1 MKSVKK
7 NLIFSS
13 ALLGVGVIFFIVSV
27 LGILPDGALGSS
39 VFGMGCGFMSAGL
52 VSTIRGYKNYKNPEK
67 VEEIELI
74 ENDERNIMLREK
86 ASAKV
91 YSIFTYVQCAIVLL
105 ASLLG
110 YKGISIIFSI
120 LVLAEFVVWAFLS
133 NYYSKHF

>member
-13 ALLGVGVIFFIVSV
+13 VLLGVGIILFIVS
-27 LGILPDGALGSS
+27 LLDILPDGALGSS
-39 VFGMGCGFMSAGL
+39 VFGMGCGFISAGL
-52 VSTIRGYKNYKNPEK
+52 VCTIVGYKNYKNPEK

-74 ENDERNIMLREK
+74 ENDERNVMLREK
-86 ASAKV
+86 TSAKV
-91 YSIFTYVQCAIVLL
+91 YSIFIYVQCAIILV

-110 YKGISIIFSI
+110 YKGISIGFSI
-120 LVLAEFVVWAFLS
+120 LILAEFVVWGFLA

>member
-13 ALLGVGVIFFIVSV
+13 VLLGVGIIFFIVSV
-27 LGILPDGALGSS
+27 LDILPDGALGSL
-39 VFGMGCGFMSAGL
+39 FGMGCGFISAGL
-52 VSTIRGYKNYKNPEK
+52 VSTIIGYKNSKNPEK

-74 ENDERNIMLREK
+74 ENDERNVMLREK
-86 ASAKV
+86 TSAKV
-91 YSIFTYVQCAIVLL
+91 YSIFTYVQCAIVLV

-110 YKGISIIFSI
+110 YKEISIVFSI
-120 LVLAEFVVWAFLS
+120 LVLAELVVWGLLA

>member
-13 ALLGVGVIFFIVSV
+13 VLLGVGVIFFIVSV
-27 LGILPDGALGSS
+27 LDILPDGALGGS
-39 VFGMGCGFMSAGL
+39 VFGMGCGFISAGL

-74 ENDERNIMLREK
+74 ENDERNVMLREK
-86 ASAKV
+86 TSAKV
-91 YSIFTYVQCAIVLL
+91 YSIFTYVQCALILV

-110 YKGISIIFSI
+110 YKEISIVFSV
-120 LVLAEFVVWAFLS
+120 LVLAELVVWGLLA

>member
-13 ALLGVGVIFFIVSV
+13 VLLGVGIILFIVS
-27 LGILPDGALGSS
+27 LLDILPDGALGSS
-39 VFGMGCGFMSAGL
+39 VFGMGCGFTSSGL
-52 VSTIRGYKNYKNPEK
+52 ASTIRGYKNYKNPDK

-74 ENDERNIMLREK
+74 ENDERNVMLREK
-86 ASAKV
+86 TSAKV
-91 YSIFTYVQCAIVLL
+91 YSIFIYVQCAIILV

-110 YKGISIIFSI
+110 YKEISIGFSI
-120 LVLAEFVVWAFLS
+120 LILAEFVVWGFLA

>member
-13 ALLGVGVIFFIVSV
+13 VLLGVGIILFIVS
-27 LGILPDGALGSS
+27 LLDILPDGALGSS

-52 VSTIRGYKNYKNPEK
+52 VSTIVGYKNYKNPDK

-74 ENDERNIMLREK
+74 ENDERNVMLREK
-86 ASAKV
+86 TSAKV
-91 YSIFTYVQCAIVLL
+91 YSIFTYVQCAIILV

-110 YKGISIIFSI
+110 YKGISIVFSI
-120 LVLAEFVVWAFLS
+120 LILAELVVWGFLA
-133 NYYSKHF
+133 NYYSKNF

>member
-13 ALLGVGVIFFIVSV
+13 VLLGVGIILFIVS
-27 LGILPDGALGSS
+27 LLDILPDGVLGSS
-39 VFGMGCGFMSAGL
+39 VFGMGCGFISAGF
-52 VSTIRGYKNYKNPEK
+52 VCTIVGYKNYKNPEK

-74 ENDERNIMLREK
+74 ENDERNVMLREK
-86 ASAKV
+86 TSAKV
-91 YSIFTYVQCAIVLL
+91 YSIFTYVQCAIILV

-110 YKGISIIFSI
+110 YKGISIVFSI
-120 LVLAEFVVWAFLS
+120 LILAELVVWGFLA